1 MTELYQLFFR
11 YLNAVWKRRW
21 IVLLGAWAVAIPGW
35 LFVASMPSIYQSS
48 SRVYVDTS
56 SVLQPLLRGIAVQPD
71 LGTQVRLMQQTLL
84 SRPNLIQVARKTD
97 YDLTASSEGQQEALL
112 SKIQRNTAISSDR
125 QNIFSIS
132 YQDTDPQRAFEVV
145 EALLALFVESN
156 LGQSR
161 QDLDT
166 AESFIDR
173 QIAEYEARLN
183 EAEERLAKFKQDNID
198 VVLGEGSYLSR
209 ASAANAL
216 KQQLEQALE
225 VAVAQRNHLLGELEN
240 IPETLPSDL
249 LNAGPPDDTERRIV
263 ETEAL
268 IRQLLSQYTERHPD
282 VVTARRQLAALLTKQ
297 KASRQALAEAA
308 AAAGEDAVA
317 EKAAFGA
324 PNPIYGEVKLRLI
337 ELETQIEDLRRRAA
351 DARIQA
357 EKLAAKA
364 EDVPKVEAELQRLN
378 RDYGIIKARHDE
390 LLARRESAR
399 MSRSRNAIGQ
409 QVQYRLIDPPVV
421 ASQPVG
427 PNRPLFLT
435 AVLVAA
441 IATGLGTALVL
452 VILDTS
458 FMSVA
463 ELRQYTGLRV
473 LGAISD
479 SRRGVAR
486 LGAETAVVTA
496 GAGALFGALAILL
509 YVERQYG
516 LNAFTA
522 SLGGNVLERGIDAV
536 QTRLGEVIY
545 FLRAQAGL

>member
-1 MTELYQLFFR
+1 MSGAGGVTELYQLFFR

-216 KQQLEQALE
+216 KQQL
-225 VAVAQRNHLLGELEN
+225 
-240 IPETLPSDL
+240 
-249 LNAGPPDDTERRIV
+249 
-263 ETEAL
+263 
-268 IRQLLSQYTERHPD
+268 IR
-282 VVTARRQLAALLTKQ
+282 A
-297 KASRQALAEAA
+297 
-308 AAAGEDAVA
+308 
-317 EKAAFGA
+317 
-324 PNPIYGEVKLRLI
+324 
-337 ELETQIEDLRRRAA
+337 
-351 DARIQA
+351 
-357 EKLAAKA
+357 
-364 EDVPKVEAELQRLN
+364 
-378 RDYGIIKARHDE
+378 
-390 LLARRESAR
+390 
-399 MSRSRNAIGQ
+399 
-409 QVQYRLIDPPVV
+409 
-421 ASQPVG
+421 
-427 PNRPLFLT
+427 
-435 AVLVAA
+435 
-441 IATGLGTALVL
+441 
-452 VILDTS
+452 
-458 FMSVA
+458 
-463 ELRQYTGLRV
+463 
-473 LGAISD
+473 
-479 SRRGVAR
+479 
-486 LGAETAVVTA
+486 
-496 GAGALFGALAILL
+496 
-509 YVERQYG
+509 
-516 LNAFTA
+516 
-522 SLGGNVLERGIDAV
+522 
-536 QTRLGEVIY
+536 
-545 FLRAQAGL
+545 